1 MPMFLVSMYI
11 LLVSFLKVIGS
22 RLLVVD
28 RGFNWMVY
36 DQIWR
41 QEVKRGLG

>member
-1 MPMFLVSMYI
+1 MPMFLVSIYL

-28 RGFNWMVY
+28 GGFNWMVY
-36 DQIWR
+36 DRIWR
-41 QEVKRGLG
+41 QEAKHGLG